1 MEWDIYQTGFETV
14 IISDPASIDTAV
26 IVATPPS
33 QTDLRAAGYV
43 SAALYQAAP
52 FEHREPFLARVRG
65 DLAAAGTTGQYFF
78 VVERA
83 GFWERNIRGNLLAAT

>member
-1 MEWDIYQTGFETV
+1 MQWDIRENGFETV
-14 IISDPASIDTAV
+14 IISDPAAIDCAIV
-26 IVATPPS
+26 VATPPS

-43 SAALYQAAP
+43 AGALYQAAP
-52 FEHREPFLARVRG
+52 YEHREPFLARVRG

-83 GFWERNIRGNLLAAT
+83 GFWQRNVTGNLLAAT